1 MLSQVGA
8 MLPGH
13 HRSLPTTGAVGCGPE
28 RALMFDMQVIVRLLC
43 GWFGASITLHITHY
57 AARQGEGDLRSPA

>member
-1 MLSQVGA
+1 
-8 MLPGH
+8 
-13 HRSLPTTGAVGCGPE
+13 
-28 RALMFDMQVIVRLLC
+28 MFDMQVIVRLLC